1 MADEEE
7 APKVVRRSTSYGS
20 NSHKARDEAA
30 AEPEERRKLES
41 VVKGQAVKRKIP
53 LSRRLVETFAGDS
66 AHNVGQFIMFDVI
79 VPAIKVMI
87 SDAVSQGFER
97 LLFGG
102 AARNRPAGSGYRPR
116 QQHTGYQSMFN
127 STARTARE
135 ISPQARSR
143 HNFDEVILDSRE
155 EANDVLEALDDAI
168 KEFGVATV
176 ADLYD
181 LVGITG
187 NWADNQWG
195 WTDLREAS
203 VNLIRGG
210 KYLINLPSTDPIN

>member
-1 MADEEE
+1 MADEDE
-7 APKVVRRSTSYGS
+7 APKVVRRNTNYGS
-20 NSHKARDEAA
+20 NSNKSKNNA

-41 VVKGQAVKRKIP
+41 VVKGTAVKRKVP
-53 LSRRLVETFAGDS
+53 LGRRLAETFGGDS

-79 VPAIKVMI
+79 IPAIKVMI

-102 AARNRPAGSGYRPR
+102 AARNRPIGSGYRPR
-116 QQHTGYQSMFN
+116 QHTGYRSAFDSN
-127 STARTARE
+127 TTRAVRE
-135 ISPQARSR
+135 ISTQARSR
-143 HNFDEVILDSRE
+143 HNFDEVILDTRE

-187 NWADNQWG
+187 NFTDNQWG
-195 WTDLREAS
+195 WTDLREA
-203 VNLIRGG
+203 NIRLISGG